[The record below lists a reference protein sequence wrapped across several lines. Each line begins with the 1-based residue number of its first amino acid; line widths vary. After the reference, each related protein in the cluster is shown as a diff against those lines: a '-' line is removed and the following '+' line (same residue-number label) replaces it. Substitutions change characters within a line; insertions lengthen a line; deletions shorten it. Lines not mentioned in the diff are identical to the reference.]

1 MEETEP
7 GRVLRGTMQKKAVS
21 LISGG
26 LDSLLATKLIKD
38 QGIEVKALHFTSPFC
53 NCTHGGNKGCGVQ
66 AVRSS
71 EELGVEVAVKVKG
84 AEYLK
89 MLQAPLHGYGSHM
102 NPCIDCRIF
111 MLKETVKFMEEVGA
125 SFVVTGEVLGQRPMS
140 QRREAMRI
148 IDKESGLEGLIVRPL
163 SAQHFPPTL
172 PEKEGIIDRKK
183 LLNLSGRSRK
193 EQYRLA
199 KEQDLKEFSCPAGG
213 CLLTDPIFAVK
224 LRDLFRFNPDCTM
237 FDAAL
242 LKIGRH
248 FRLSET
254 TKLILGRNEEENG
267 RLEGLSRA
275 GHPILKPVSF
285 VGPSGLIVGP
295 ADEEAVPLAANIMA
309 SYSKSPEFPIII
321 EVINGSTTRRT
332 IDRLSLN
339 LDQLK
344 I

>member
-1 MEETEP
+1 MH
-7 GRVLRGTMQKKAVS
+7 RKAVS
-21 LISGG
+21 LLSGG
-26 LDSLLATKLIKD
+26 LDSLLATRLIKD
-38 QGIEVKALHFTSPFC
+38 QGVEVVALHFTSPFC
-53 NCTHGGNKGCGVQ
+53 NCSHGSDKGCAIQ

-71 EELGVEVAVKVKG
+71 AELGVEVAVKVKG

-89 MLQAPLHGYGSHM
+89 MLQSPLHGYGKHM

-111 MLKETVKFMEEVGA
+111 MLRETAKFMEEAQAG
-125 SFVVTGEVLGQRPMS
+125 FVITGEVLGQRPMS
-140 QRREAMRI
+140 QRREAMRLI
-148 IDKESGLEGLIVRPL
+148 EKESGLVGLIVRPL
-163 SAQHFPPTL
+163 SAQHFPPSL
-172 PEKEGIIDRKK
+172 PEKEGIIDRER

-199 KEQDLKEFSCPAGG
+199 REYDLKEYSCPAGG

-254 TKLILGRNEEENG
+254 AKVIVGRNEGENM
-267 RLEGLSRA
+267 RLEALSRP
-275 GHPILKPVSF
+275 GHPFLRPLSF
-285 VGPSGLIVGP
+285 VGPSGLVVGKTGG
-295 ADEEAVPLAANIMA
+295 DTVPVAANIMA
-309 SYSKSPEFPIII
+309 SYGKSCEFPVTV
-321 EVINGSTTRRT
+321 EVIDGSATQHAV
-332 IDRLSLN
+332 DRLSIDLES
-339 LDQLK
+339 LR

>member
-1 MEETEP
+1 MK
-7 GRVLRGTMQKKAVS
+7 RKAVS

-53 NCTHGGNKGCGVQ
+53 NCTHGSKKGCGVQ

-84 AEYLK
+84 ADYLK

-111 MLKETVKFMEEVGA
+111 MLRETVKYMEEVEA

-140 QRREAMRI
+140 QRREAMRL
-148 IDKESGLEGLIVRPL
+148 IDQESGLEGLIVRPL

-172 PEKEGIIDRKK
+172 PEKEGIIDRQK

-199 KEQDLKEFSCPAGG
+199 KEQNLKEFSCPAGG
-213 CLLTDPIFAVK
+213 CLLTDPIFAGK
-224 LRDLFRFNPDCTM
+224 LRDLFKFSPDCTM

-267 RLEGLSRA
+267 RLEALSRA
-275 GHPILKPVSF
+275 GHPFLRPVSF
-285 VGPSGLIVGP
+285 VGPSALLIGGAVG
-295 ADEEAVPLAANIMA
+295 EAVSLAANIMA
-309 SYSKSPEFPIII
+309 SYSKSSEFPVTV
-321 EVINGSTTRRT
+321 EVTNGSPTRHVV
-332 IDRLSLN
+332 DRLPLN

>member
-1 MEETEP
+1 MEATEP

-53 NCTHGGNKGCGVQ
+53 NCTHGGKKGCGVQ

-111 MLKETVKFMEEVGA
+111 MLRETVKFMEEVGA

-199 KEQDLKEFSCPAGG
+199 KEQDLKEYSCPAGG

-267 RLEGLSRA
+267 RLEALSRA
-275 GHPILKPVSF
+275 GHPILKPISF
-285 VGPSGLIVGP
+285 VGPSGLLVG
-295 ADEEAVPLAANIMA
+295 AANEEAVPAAANIMA
-309 SYSKSPEFPIII
+309 SYSKSPEFPVII
-321 EVINGSTTRRT
+321 EVINGSPARHT